1 MRGVETGENKDVK
14 NSKIQFN
21 NIKMKAPGYSFSKK
35 KIHWLFHTQSCK
47 PNARLMIVL
56 LICHQAIKRPYGAMT
71 FVIMLIENL
80 PLYEKISEVCEKEPP
95 SLDWLY
101 INSSF

>member
-1 MRGVETGENKDVK
+1 
-14 NSKIQFN
+14 
-21 NIKMKAPGYSFSKK
+21 
-35 KIHWLFHTQSCK
+35 
-47 PNARLMIVL
+47 MIVL